1 MYGSFLPLWQTKKGS
16 WSEQTHLQILW
27 QRSTCKGKHTTNLF
41 QHLREH
47 HPSEYAEIASK
58 STTTAQRGESSK
70 TMQPTILDTLSN
82 SIKYGSDSAQAKQLN
97 KAVTYFIAKDAMP
110 LYTVEKP
117 GFWYLIS
124 KLNPRYSLPSR
135 PLVRMG
141 KLWIP

>member
-1 MYGSFLPLWQTKKGS
+1 MAKGVLAKGS
-16 WSEQTHLQILW
+16 N
-27 QRSTCKGKHTTNLF
+27 TTNLF
-41 QHLREH
+41 QHLHEH

-82 SIKYGSDSAQAKQLN
+82 STKYGSDSAQAKQLN

-117 GFWYLIS
+117 GFRYLIS

-135 PLVRMG
+135 RHFSDYMYEIPRLYGQVRDSVAALVRQANTYAAT
-141 KLWIP
+141 